1 MKIFNYNEEIQ
12 NFKELV
18 NDVNIIGTKN
28 DIILYMDLVS
38 MRYDDRVNDKLL
50 QILQKEFERI
60 YDIERQN

>member
-18 NDVNIIGTKN
+18 NDVNIIGTKD

-38 MRYDDRVNDKLL
+38 MRYNDRVNDKLL

-60 YDIERQN
+60 YDMERQN

>member
-12 NFKELV
+12 NIKELV
-18 NDVNIIGTKN
+18 NDVNIIGTKD

-38 MRYDDRVNDKLL
+38 MRYNDRVNDKLL

-60 YDIERQN
+60 YDMERQN

>member
-1 MKIFNYNEEIQ
+1 MKILNYNEEIQ
-12 NFKELV
+12 NFKEIV

-38 MRYDDRVNDKLL
+38 MRYNDRVNDKLL

-60 YDIERQN
+60 YDMERQN

>member
-12 NFKELV
+12 NFKEIV
-18 NDVNIIGTKN
+18 NDVNIIGTKD

-38 MRYDDRVNDKLL
+38 MRYNDRVNDKLL

-60 YDIERQN
+60 YDMERQN

>member
-12 NFKELV
+12 NFKEIV
-18 NDVNIIGTKN
+18 NDVNIIGTKD

-38 MRYDDRVNDKLL
+38 MRYNDRVNYKLL

-60 YDIERQN
+60 YDMERQN

>member
-38 MRYDDRVNDKLL
+38 MRYDDKVNDILL
-50 QILQKEFERI
+50 QILQREIERI
-60 YDIERQN
+60 

>member
-12 NFKELV
+12 NFKEIV
-18 NDVNIIGTKN
+18 NDVNIIGTKD

-38 MRYDDRVNDKLL
+38 MRYNDRVNEKLL

-60 YDIERQN
+60 YNMERQN

>member
-60 YDIERQN
+60 YDMERQN

>member
-12 NFKELV
+12 NFKEIV

-60 YDIERQN
+60 YDMERQN

>member
-12 NFKELV
+12 NFKEIV
-18 NDVNIIGTKN
+18 NDVNIIGTKD

-60 YDIERQN
+60 YDMERQN

>member
-38 MRYDDRVNDKLL
+38 MRYDDKVNDILL
-50 QILQKEFERI
+50 QILQREIERI
-60 YDIERQN
+60 YDMERQN

>member
-18 NDVNIIGTKN
+18 NDVNIIGTKD

-60 YDIERQN
+60 YDMERQN

>member
-18 NDVNIIGTKN
+18 NDVNIIGTKD

-38 MRYDDRVNDKLL
+38 MRYNDRVNEKLL

-60 YDIERQN
+60 YDMERQN

>member
-12 NFKELV
+12 NFKEIV

-38 MRYDDRVNDKLL
+38 MRYNDRVNDKLL

-60 YDIERQN
+60 YDMERQN